1 MDVNQTSQCVLF
13 FLFFFSSPSVFI
25 KQHPAFTKVHRSGTA
40 EDNCA
45 HVCICMLADRCLPA
59 EIMNART
66 RKARTCQWLFLIFS
80 TVVRLRWVRVSFPAS
95 AISMP
100 GTPARVSH
108 LEPSSL
114 IELMY
119 KWR

>member
-1 MDVNQTSQCVLF
+1 MLIKQASVLF
-13 FLFFFSSPSVFI
+13 FFPSVFI

-45 HVCICMLADRCLPA
+45 YVCICMLADRCLPA

-66 RKARTCQWLFLIFS
+66 RMRAQSVAFLEFS
-80 TVVRLRWVRVSFPAS
+80 TVLPPRMCQSVFSCKHDKHVRHIGVP
-95 AISMP
+95 
-100 GTPARVSH
+100 H

-119 KWR
+119 KWTWSSLTSH